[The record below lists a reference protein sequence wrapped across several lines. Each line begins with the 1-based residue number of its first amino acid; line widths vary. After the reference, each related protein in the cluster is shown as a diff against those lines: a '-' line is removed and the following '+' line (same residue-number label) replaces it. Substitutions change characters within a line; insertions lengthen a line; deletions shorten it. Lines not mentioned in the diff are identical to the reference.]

1 MLKRIILA
9 IVICGLAAG
18 SALQAQSPSA
28 TLVLRSGERVQG
40 QLVDL
45 GGSDYTMNVN
55 GQERRIRTGDVAA
68 IEYAGGGQLNADWQN
83 KLNNGQPI
91 VVLRN
96 GSVIEGRLSDI
107 KGAGSAQLVVDTNSG
122 QREISA
128 GDVAQIYFS
137 VPPGVAPAA
146 SAVATSGAQATQLES
161 GAVSVPGNQGWVDT
175 GLTVRKGQMYNIRT
189 TGQIQLSSDGSDVA
203 QSAGAPSGRKA
214 AGAPLPDA
222 LAGALIGRI
231 GNGPAFAIGN
241 QTSISMPANGR
252 LFLGINDDH
261 VSDNSGNFSVVISRQ

>member
-1 MLKRIILA
+1 MVKRILLA
-9 IVICGLAAG
+9 SVVCGLVAG
-18 SALQAQSPSA
+18 NALAQSPSA

-45 GGSDYTMNVN
+45 GGRDYTLQVN
-55 GQERRIRTGDVAA
+55 GQERRIASGDVAA
-68 IEYAGGGQLNADWQN
+68 IEYQSGGQLNSEWQS

-96 GSVIEGRLSDI
+96 GSIIEGRLSDI
-107 KGAGSAQLVVDTNSG
+107 KGAGSAQLVVVTNSG
-122 QREISA
+122 QRELSV

-137 VPPGVAPAA
+137 VPPGAASA
-146 SAVATSGAQATQLES
+146 SAVATSGAQATQLEA
-161 GAVSVPGNQGWVDT
+161 GAVSVPGNQSWVDT
-175 GLTVRKGQMYNIRT
+175 GIVVRQGQTFNFRT
-189 TGQIQLSSDGSDVA
+189 TGQIQLSTDANDVA

-222 LAGALIGRI
+222 LAGALIGRV

-261 VSDNSGNFSVVISRQ
+261 VADNSGNFSVVISRR